1 MRRLMRLAARLYPA
15 AWRVRYGAEFE
26 ALLEDMEPRWRDVW
40 NVVGGA
46 TNMQMT
52 TWTGWKMV
60 AALGAAGAIAMAVA
74 AAVMQPV
81 YQSSA
86 VMRVQE
92 LATAPGQSLGQE
104 RAKRIVAMV
113 VNAQGYTSLEEIVQ
127 DERLYPRGVG
137 KGTMDDA
144 VAQLRRD
151 IRFMPADHASALEV
165 SFRYPDAIKA
175 QQVTRKLMAL
185 MMRDGIPDAP
195 EGQTPPLAEVLDPP
209 SLPLKPIYPNW
220 PIMIVVGL
228 GAGALLGCL
237 YSARKGWRVVL
248 CSAVVGATLAVGLA
262 VAVWGRVIL
271 HTHALPVLAAG
282 GLLLGLTV
290 ASVAVMLRRRPLAG

>member
-1 MRRLMRLAARLYPA
+1 M
-15 AWRVRYGAEFE
+15 
-26 ALLEDMEPRWRDVW
+26 
-40 NVVGGA
+40 
-46 TNMQMT
+46 TMQMT
-52 TWTGWKMV
+52 MWAWWKLV
-60 AALGAAGAIAMAVA
+60 PALAAAGAIIMAVTA
-74 AAVMQPV
+74 LTVQPV

-86 VMRVQE
+86 VIRLTPTVIPE
-92 LATAPGQSLGQE
+92 ASGQSLGWE
-104 RAKRIVAMV
+104 KANRFLAMV
-113 VNAQGYTSLEEIVQ
+113 VKAQDTTSLKEIVQ

-137 KGTMDDA
+137 KGTMEDA
-144 VAQLRRD
+144 VAQLQRD
-151 IRFMPADHASALEV
+151 IRFAVADHSRALQV

-195 EGQTPPLAEVLDPP
+195 EGRTPSLAEVLDPP
-209 SLPLKPIYPNW
+209 SLPLKPVYPNW
-220 PIMIVVGL
+220 PIMIAVGL

-237 YSARKGWRVVL
+237 YSARKGWMVVL

-262 VAVWGRVIL
+262 VAAWGRVIL
-271 HTHALPVLAAG
+271 HSHALPVLAAG